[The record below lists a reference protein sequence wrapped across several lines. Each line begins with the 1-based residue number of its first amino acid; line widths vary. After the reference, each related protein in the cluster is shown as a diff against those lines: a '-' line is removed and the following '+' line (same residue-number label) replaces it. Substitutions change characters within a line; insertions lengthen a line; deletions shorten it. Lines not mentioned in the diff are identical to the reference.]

1 MRCSIA
7 SRGRAQLAN
16 ARALILRMHTLS
28 LSRWMSSRAV
38 SRAGAA
44 CDAVRMRTCAARV
57 CAQGG
62 TRYCKSAARCQNEIL
77 EHASPVLCSGLGKI
91 SQTGDLGIVTRPDAR
106 AVSSLMARFVQVSL
120 SLLHLANCPAL
131 YRNCHF
137 YKRLQNELGNRQT
150 RAC

>member
-1 MRCSIA
+1 MQHRVP
-7 SRGRAQLAN
+7 AQ
-16 ARALILRMHTLS
+16 
-28 LSRWMSSRAV
+28 
-38 SRAGAA
+38 
-44 CDAVRMRTCAARV
+44 
-57 CAQGG
+57 
-62 TRYCKSAARCQNEIL
+62 SAARACARAHLAYAYEHRIIHYPAGCCRVQHRVQAQCPYAHLRDARMRARRHSILQERGARRRNEIL